1 MQPMLF
7 TRPVLLAAFPLV
19 ALNLIIMGCASL
31 GNSPIAPLLEGR
43 QAAVFVFLAP
53 DCPLSQNYTATLN
66 DLRTKFQAS
75 GIEFYG
81 VFPGHAADVMEGFAK
96 TYRIHFSVMPD
107 VDYRVSDFLE
117 ATTTPQAFVVNRAGR
132 TVYAGA
138 IDNRAPELGQ
148 QRTVITEHYLAD
160 ALESIVEG
168 RQVRV
173 ERTRPVG
180 CFIER
185 IRPA

>member
-1 MQPMLF
+1 MLF
-7 TRPVLLAAFPLV
+7 TRPVLLAAFPIV
-19 ALNLIIMGCASL
+19 VLNLIIAGCAPL
-31 GNSPIAPLLEGR
+31 GKSPIAPLLQDR
-43 QAAVFVFLAP
+43 RAAVFIFLAP

-66 DLRTKFQAS
+66 DLRMKFQAS

-81 VFPGHAADVMEGFAK
+81 VFAGRAAAEGAEDFAR
-96 TYRIHFSVMPD
+96 TYRIQFPVLPD
-107 VDYRVSDFLE
+107 VDFRISDFLK
-117 ATTTPQAFVVNRAGR
+117 ATATPQAFVVNGSGH

-138 IDNRAPELGQ
+138 IDNRATELGQ
-148 QRTVITEHYLAD
+148 RRMVITEHYLLD
-160 ALESIVEG
+160 ALESVVEG

-185 IRPA
+185 TLPS

>member
-1 MQPMLF
+1 
-7 TRPVLLAAFPLV
+7 
-19 ALNLIIMGCASL
+19 
-31 GNSPIAPLLEGR
+31 
-43 QAAVFVFLAP
+43 
-53 DCPLSQNYTATLN
+53 
-66 DLRTKFQAS
+66 
-75 GIEFYG
+75 
-81 VFPGHAADVMEGFAK
+81 MEVFAK
-96 TYRIHFSVMPD
+96 TYRIQFSVMPD

-185 IRPA
+185 TRPS